1 MTANTIGVTGLGLS
15 PLPDRLASLTEL
27 TRIAAVRTGSEGFS
41 QELLTDSETLLRR
54 SGERM
59 RMSASHTVV
68 ALAGGTGSGK
78 SSLFNALAGAAFSPA
93 GVMRPTTKHLHA
105 CVWGM
110 EGAAPLLDWL
120 GVQRRHRYGRASALD
135 EGEASLTGLLLLDLP
150 DHDSVVTGSAA
161 MVDRLVKL
169 ADMLVWVLDPL
180 KYADASVHRRYLVP
194 LAGHAAVTTVV
205 LNKADT
211 LSPDQAAD
219 CAADLRRLLD
229 TEGLMEAPVLVTSAA
244 TGAGLDELR
253 RTLAAAVAA
262 RRAASD
268 RITADIDALLERFAV
283 YAGDSASGW
292 LPPTEPAPPSAAPAA
307 DGTQVALAE
316 AGAALSRSPERPP
329 WEQDGWVNN
338 EGSDDPGGG
347 AQASSPPWP
356 DPSPRAGTDAA
367 AATSLDGPADGR
379 KDGSGDWQPWQT
391 TVAPTKSASTS
402 HPPWEDAAPD
412 GRGGGGPG
420 LDPAMYVPSGPA
432 AALTTA
438 FTKAAGA
445 AAATETL
452 NGARERRATSY
463 IGWPP
468 GRLAARLR
476 GADPT
481 SARKLLAGDPADG
494 VQAQRSDIDNAI
506 TVFADEVGGSLPEP
520 WSHTVRAAARSRA
533 NEAQAALGV
542 AVARGLPPRDKVTGW
557 WRLIA
562 LAQWLLML
570 LTLAGLVWIVLIL
583 SLHGSHKSSS
593 LISDTSLVPW
603 LAVMVVA
610 LLLLGWLIESWCQNM
625 VVLAAD
631 REREQANQAILA
643 RIATVTSD
651 LVLAPTG
658 RELADYERFRAEL
671 AAARDTAHAF

>member
-1 MTANTIGVTGLGLS
+1 VTANTIGGAELELS
-15 PLPDRLASLTEL
+15 RLPARLASLTEL
-27 TRIAAVRTGSEGFS
+27 TRIASGRTGSEGFS

-78 SSLFNALAGAAFSPA
+78 SSLFNVLAGATFSPA

-120 GVQRRHRYGRASALD
+120 GVQRRHRYARASALD
-135 EGEASLTGLLLLDLP
+135 DGEASLTGLLLLDLP
-150 DHDSVVTGSAA
+150 DHDSVVSGSAA

-180 KYADASVHRRYLVP
+180 KYADASVHQRYLVP

-205 LNKADT
+205 LNKSDT
-211 LSPDQAAD
+211 LASDQVAD

-229 TEGLMEAPVLVTSAA
+229 AEGLTETAVLVTSAA

-253 RTLAAAVAA
+253 RTLANAVAA

-283 YAGDSASGW
+283 YSGDSAPGW
-292 LPPTEPAPPSAAPAA
+292 LPPSSAPQLPAPTA
-307 DGTQVALAE
+307 DGTPRPPGVPAA
-316 AGAALSRSPERPP
+316 AGEPGLLPSQAPELPP
-329 WEQDGWVNN
+329 WEQDGWVD
-338 EGSDDPGGG
+338 GDAADDLG
-347 AQASSPPWP
+347 AAGQAPSPPWP
-356 DPSPRAGTDAA
+356 DATRGTNP
-367 AATSLDGPADGR
+367 DGPANGR
-379 KDGSGDWQPWQT
+379 TDGSADWQPWQAT
-391 TVAPTKSASTS
+391 AAPAQPASTS
-402 HPPWEDAAPD
+402 RPPWEDATAD
-412 GRGGGGPG
+412 GPG
-420 LDPAMYVPSGPA
+420 GAGLNPVMYVPPGPA
-432 AALTTA
+432 AVLTTA
-438 FTKAAGA
+438 FAKAAGV

-452 NGARERRATSY
+452 NSARERRAASF
-463 IGWPP
+463 IDWPP

-476 GADPT
+476 GAGPT
-481 SARKLLAGDPADG
+481 PARKLLAGDPAE
-494 VQAQRSDIDNAI
+494 VPQAQRSDIDNAI

-520 WSHTVRAAARSRA
+520 WSRTVRAAARSKA
-533 NEAQAALGV
+533 NEAQTALGA
-542 AVARGLPPRDKVTGW
+542 AVAHGLPSRDKATGW

-562 LAQWLLML
+562 LVQWLLML
-570 LTLAGLVWIVLIL
+570 LTLAGLVWIALIL
-583 SLHGSHKSSS
+583 SDGGHKSSS
-593 LISDTSLVPW
+593 LASDTALVPW
-603 LAVMVVA
+603 LGVMVVA

-631 REREQANQAILA
+631 REREQANQAIMS
-643 RIATVTSD
+643 RIAAVTSD

-671 AAARDTAHAF
+671 AAARDGVHAA